1 MAAEADRSLRVA
13 VAWQGHRERYHRQRT
28 SPLGWLSQIV
38 LEAKCYEMLRCRRED
53 HQPALTE
60 E

>member
-13 VAWQGHRERYHRQRT
+13 VAWQGHRERCHRQRT

-38 LEAKCYEMLRCRRED
+38 LEAKCYEILRCRREG
-53 HQPALTE
+53 HQPA
-60 E
+60 